1 MLLLLV
7 HLYIVTMDILHQV
20 IHTGMSTASGALG
33 NVNKSNFMHRK
44 RRELEDVAA
53 ISEIF

>member
-7 HLYIVTMDILHQV
+7 HLYIVTMDILHQ
-20 IHTGMSTASGALG
+20 IMHTGMLTPSDTLG
-33 NVNKSNFMHRK
+33 NVNKSNFRNCKHGK
-44 RRELEDVAA
+44 LEDVAA

>member
-20 IHTGMSTASGALG
+20 MHTGMSTASDALG
-33 NVNKSNFMHRK
+33 NVNKFNFRHCK
-44 RRELEDVAA
+44 HGALEDVAA

>member
-7 HLYIVTMDILHQV
+7 HLYIVTVDILRQV
-20 IHTGMSTASGALG
+20 MQTGMLTASHALG
-33 NVNKSNFMHRK
+33 NVNKSNFRNCK
-44 RRELEDVAA
+44 RGELEDVAA